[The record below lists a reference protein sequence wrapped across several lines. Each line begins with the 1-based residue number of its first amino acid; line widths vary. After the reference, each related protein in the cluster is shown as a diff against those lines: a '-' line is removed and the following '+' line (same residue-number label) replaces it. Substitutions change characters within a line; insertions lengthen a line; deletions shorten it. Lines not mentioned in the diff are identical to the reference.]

1 MSSPVRPTLRR
12 SIIAEDFRGQRGLR
26 HTTLN
31 AVLSQQP
38 KTVLQALGIRGVGR
52 KLTKRLLKLGLLT
65 DLERVQAGAARGIV
79 IRKNGDW

>member
-1 MSSPVRPTLRR
+1 MSSPVRPPLRR
-12 SIIAEDFRGQRGLR
+12 SITAEDFRGQRGLR

-31 AVLSQQP
+31 AMLSQQP

-65 DLERVQAGAARGIV
+65 DPERVQAGAARGIV
-79 IRKNGDW
+79 IRKKGDW